1 MVARLGAAD
10 EDGAVGGWLDRIG
23 VVRDRAGDD
32 GGLAAM
38 ADTGATGPVD
48 RYIARFSELEQTGVV
63 GAPGNG
69 EVAAG

>member
-10 EDGAVGGWLDRIG
+10 EDGAVGGWLDGIG
-23 VVRDRAGDD
+23 VVLDGAGDD
-32 GGLAAM
+32 GGLAAV
-38 ADTGATGPVD
+38 ADTGATRPAD
-48 RYIARFSELEQTGVV
+48 RYVARFCELEQTGVF